1 MTSGEEFELPS
12 AEAASVRLG
21 EVVLEWLSRAILEGR
36 LKVGD
41 PLPAESRLAA
51 AFGVS
56 KPVVREAVRELAA
69 LGVVQIQ
76 QGKVARVRA
85 VDAGPLVQFF
95 RFAVSE
101 NDHGLADANELRKV
115 IEPQAAVLAAR
126 RGTASDRARLTQA
139 ISAIENSV
147 GRPDAF
153 TDADIA
159 FHEAIAAMTGN
170 RLLSLQMQGLRS
182 VIRGVSQILTTR
194 PARTT
199 QEWEATVQ
207 RHRAIHDAI
216 IAQDETGASAAMIEH
231 FSAADAAIDQLAAS
245 WRSQRGS
252 TSAA

>member
-1 MTSGEEFELPS
+1 MTLDSEFELPS

-21 EVVLEWLSRAILEGR
+21 EVVLEWISRAILEGR

-115 IEPQAAVLAAR
+115 IEPQAAMLAAR
-126 RGTASDRARLTQA
+126 RGTGADQERLARAIA
-139 ISAIENSV
+139 DIENSV

-159 FHEAIAAMTGN
+159 FHETIAAMTGN

-182 VIRGVSQILTTR
+182 VIRGVSQVLTTR
-194 PARTT
+194 PSRTP
-199 QEWEATVQ
+199 QEWDATVK

-216 IAQDETGASAAMIEH
+216 IARDEAGASAAMLKH
-231 FSAADAAIDQLAAS
+231 FSAADAAIDELAAS
-245 WRSQRGS
+245 WRSQRGR
-252 TSAA
+252 TTAA

>member
-1 MTSGEEFELPS
+1 MKFGDEFALPS

-69 LGVVQIQ
+69 LGVVHIQ
-76 QGKVARVRA
+76 QGKVARVRS

-101 NDHGLADANELRKV
+101 NDRGLADANELRKV
-115 IEPQAAVLAAR
+115 IEPQAAILAAR
-126 RGTASDRARLTQA
+126 RGTAADQARLTQA
-139 ISAIENSV
+139 ITAIEHSV
-147 GRPDAF
+147 GRPEAF

-159 FHEAIAAMTGN
+159 FHETIATMTGN

-182 VIRGVSQILTTR
+182 VIRGVSEILTTR

-199 QEWEATVQ
+199 EEWEATVK
-207 RHRAIHDAI
+207 RHRAIYEAI
-216 IAQDETGASAAMIEH
+216 IARDEASASTAMLEH

-245 WRSQRGS
+245 WRSQRGR

>member
-1 MTSGEEFELPS
+1 MAFDDEFELPS

-69 LGVVQIQ
+69 LGVVHIQ

-101 NDHGLADANELRKV
+101 NDRGLADANELRKV
-115 IEPQAAVLAAR
+115 IEPHTAMLAAR
-126 RGTASDRARLTQA
+126 RSTAAEQTHLTAA
-139 ISAIENSV
+139 IKAIEDSV
-147 GRPDAF
+147 GRPEAF
-153 TDADIA
+153 TDADIL
-159 FHEAIAAMTGN
+159 FHETIAAMTGN

-194 PARTT
+194 PSRTAK
-199 QEWEATVQ
+199 EWDATVA

-216 IAQDETGASAAMIEH
+216 VARDEIRASAAMVEH
-231 FSAADAAIDQLAAS
+231 FGAADAAIDEMTAL
-245 WRSQRGS
+245 WRSRRGN

>member
-1 MTSGEEFELPS
+1 MASDDLEFLPS

-21 EVVLEWLSRAILEGR
+21 EVVLEWLSRGILEGR

-101 NDHGLADANELRKV
+101 NERGLADANELRKV

-126 RGTASDRARLTQA
+126 RGTEADQARLTRA
-139 ISAIENSV
+139 IEAIENSI
-147 GRPDAF
+147 GRPEAF

-159 FHEAIAAMTGN
+159 FHETIAAMTGN

-182 VIRGVSQILTTR
+182 VIRSVSQVLTMR
-194 PARTT
+194 PARSSE
-199 QEWEATVQ
+199 EWQATAE
-207 RHRAIHDAI
+207 RHRAIYEAI
-216 IAQDETGASAAMIEH
+216 IARDEAAASAAMLAH
-231 FSAADAAIDQLAAS
+231 FGAADAAIDQLSAI
-245 WRSQRGS
+245 WRSERGH

>member
-1 MTSGEEFELPS
+1 MVDDEFELPS

-21 EVVLEWLSRAILEGR
+21 GVVLEWLSQAILDGR

-56 KPVVREAVRELAA
+56 KPVVREAVRELVA
-69 LGVVQIQ
+69 LGVVHIQ

-85 VDAGPLVQFF
+85 VDAAPLVQFF

-101 NDHGLADANELRKV
+101 NDHGLADANELRKL

-126 RGTASDRARLTQA
+126 RGTAADQARLTQTIA
-139 ISAIENSV
+139 AIENSV
-147 GRPDAF
+147 GRPEAF

-182 VIRGVSQILTTR
+182 VIRGVSQILTMR

-199 QEWEATVQ
+199 QEWDATVQ
-207 RHRAIHDAI
+207 RHRAIYEAI
-216 IAQDETGASAAMIEH
+216 IARDEARASSAMLEH
-231 FSAADAAIDQLAAS
+231 FGAADAAIDQLAAS
-245 WRSQRGS
+245 WRSQRGE

>member
-1 MTSGEEFELPS
+1 MAPDDELLLPS

-21 EVVLEWLSRAILEGR
+21 EVVLEWLSSAILEGR

-69 LGVVQIQ
+69 LGVVHIQ

-85 VDAGPLVQFF
+85 VDAEPLVQFF

-101 NDHGLADANELRKV
+101 NDRGIVDANELRKV
-115 IEPQAAVLAAR
+115 IEPQTAMLAAV
-126 RGTASDRARLTQA
+126 RGTAEDRGRLAAA
-139 ISAIENSV
+139 IKAIEDSI

-153 TDADIA
+153 TDADIE
-159 FHEAIAAMTGN
+159 FHETIAAMTGN

-182 VIRGVSQILTTR
+182 VIRGVSQILTKR
-194 PARTT
+194 PARTAK
-199 QEWEATVQ
+199 EWDATVA
-207 RHRAIHDAI
+207 RHLAIHDAI
-216 IAQDETGASAAMIEH
+216 VAQDGARASAAMVEH
-231 FSAADAAIDQLAAS
+231 FSAADAAIDEMTAS
-245 WRSQRGS
+245 WRDRRG
-252 TSAA
+252 TVSAA